1 MHLVFDAFSEA
12 RDRTALIRII
22 GIGSPFG
29 DDAAGLEIAR
39 MLAKSPPPN
48 CEVIAADRPGTALVD
63 LLEGANAA
71 ILIDAVRSGAP
82 PGTIHEFSFDEL
94 GGCAVGFVSSHDLGV
109 AAAIQLAQ
117 KLGRAPAVGRII
129 GIEIAPASTQHLCE
143 LSPHTREA
151 VRRAVERVLSVA
163 IEFGDVGRERLMIA
177 GTVQGVGLR
186 PFVWRLAKSLRLA
199 GFVRNI
205 PSGVEIE
212 VEGGRAPLR
221 EFRCRLQ
228 ADLPSAAAIESIES
242 EQLPLRERYGFL
254 RDAE

>member
-1 MHLVFDAFSEA
+1 MNSRSMNLA
-12 RDRTALIRII
+12 R
-22 GIGSPFG
+22 
-29 DDAAGLEIAR
+29 
-39 MLAKSPPPN
+39 
-48 CEVIAADRPGTALVD
+48 
-63 LLEGANAA
+63 
-71 ILIDAVRSGAP
+71 
-82 PGTIHEFSFDEL
+82 
-94 GGCAVGFVSSHDLGV
+94 CAVGFVSSHDLGV

-186 PFVWRLAKSLRLA
+186 PFVWRLAKSLRLT
-199 GFVRNI
+199 GFVRNV
-205 PSGVEIE
+205 PLGVEIE
-212 VEGGRAPLR
+212 IEGRRAPLR
-221 EFRCRLQ
+221 EFRHRLQ
-228 ADLPSAAAIESIES
+228 AELPPAATIERIES
-242 EQLPLRERYGFL
+242 EQLPLRERYGFR

>member
-1 MHLVFDAFSEA
+1 MYLVFDAFSEA
-12 RDRTALIRII
+12 RDRTALIRIV

-199 GFVRNI
+199 GFVRNV
-205 PSGVEIE
+205 PSRGRNRDRRRPRSSARISLPPA
-212 VEGGRAPLR
+212 GGPPVRRRRLKASSPSS
-221 EFRCRLQ
+221 CR
-228 ADLPSAAAIESIES
+228 S
-242 EQLPLRERYGFL
+242 E
-254 RDAE
+254 